1 MTGEWVGDER
11 AQSDAPR
18 VERSLGEGDIELTEH
33 RLRVGHAEPVES
45 LDLRLGA
52 QLPESPK

>member
-1 MTGEWVGDER
+1 MRLVCSAG
-11 AQSDAPR
+11 
-18 VERSLGEGDIELTEH
+18 LGEGDIELAEH

-45 LDLRLGA
+45 LDLCLGA